1 MVEQH
6 HATIPSQLTKFF
18 QMTLAARL
26 LGLVSLLWDRRDDV
40 MGCLIYFQHQA
51 TPWPPLCGRFRR
63 RL

>member
-26 LGLVSLLWDRRDDV
+26 LGLMSLL
-40 MGCLIYFQHQA
+40 
-51 TPWPPLCGRFRR
+51 
-63 RL
+63 